1 MPLQI
6 RVSSVME
13 FSSFGGSN
21 YVVTFSGKNQQT
33 QIKENCCVLQKDMKG
48 PLKMP
53 KSGIF

>member
-13 FSSFGGSN
+13 FSSSGGSKL
-21 YVVTFSGKNQQT
+21 VRFSGKNQQT